1 MVDNIQFY
9 DIQEVAKELDVST
22 RTIRR
27 YIDDGKLTAFK
38 IGNKVKIRPED
49 LDEFIENSKMNKG
62 R

>member
-27 YIDDGKLTAFK
+27 YIDDGKMTAFK
-38 IGNKVKIRPED
+38 IGNKVKIRPGD
-49 LDEFIENSKMNKG
+49 LDEFIENSKMNKEE
-62 R
+62 

>member
-49 LDEFIENSKMNKG
+49 LDEFIENSKI
-62 R
+62 